1 LPDERRDIMLLKV
14 QYNNDTF
21 DMVKPHILDGLIS
34 SGQIKRFYRS
44 EGWATLGV
52 DPIRGRGS
60 GYIGTERRRTSPEVK
75 ALTFFEPIMDSFA
88 EPMYIIGKDFEIQWL
103 NRAARKLLLLEG
115 TPMVRLRCYEHF
127 HGRETP
133 CNGSAHACPLARV
146 RESARPLT
154 LVHEHITPAGESRL
168 VEIVASPLWD
178 EDGAFRGV
186 VEAMRD
192 IADRDKVE
200 GLFAELQKMAVTDGL
215 TGLYNHRHFKER
227 LNAEFARTR
236 RIPEPLSL
244 LLIDIDLFKSINDS
258 HGHLAGDEIL
268 QGVARVIRNNVREI
282 DILARYGGEEFAVIL
297 PCTDRVGARKMA
309 ERLRQSVADEAF
321 YIDWKE
327 IRVTVS
333 VGAATYPDDSEDSED
348 LIGKADQ
355 ALYHSKR
362 SGRNQ
367 SSLWDEI

>member
-1 LPDERRDIMLLKV
+1 MLLKV

-21 DMVKPHILDGLIS
+21 DMVKPHILEGLIS
-34 SGQIKRFYRS
+34 SGQIKRFCRS
-44 EGWATLGV
+44 EGWATPGI
-52 DPIRGRGS
+52 DPIRGAEKTYAGD
-60 GYIGTERRRTSPEVK
+60 ERRRASTEAKS
-75 ALTFFEPIMDSFA
+75 LTFFEPIMESFA

-133 CNGSAHACPLARV
+133 CEGSAHACPIARV

-154 LVHEHITPAGESRL
+154 LVHEHITPDCEHRL
-168 VEIVASPLWD
+168 VEIVASPLWN
-178 EDGAFRGV
+178 EDGTFRGI

-215 TGLYNHRHFKER
+215 TGLYNHRHFQER
-227 LNAEFARTR
+227 LYAEFTRSR

-244 LLIDIDLFKSINDS
+244 LFVDIDLFKSINDS
-258 HGHLAGDEIL
+258 HGHPAGDEIL
-268 QGVARVIRNNVREI
+268 RGVAGVIRNNVREI
-282 DILARYGGEEFAVIL
+282 DVLARYGGEEFAVIL
-297 PCTDRVGARKMA
+297 PGTDREGAGKMA
-309 ERLRQSVADEAF
+309 ERLRRSVAEHAF

-327 IRVTVS
+327 IKITVS
-333 VGAATYPDDSEDSED
+333 VGAATYPTDAADKED
-348 LIGKADQ
+348 LILKADQ
-355 ALYHSKR
+355 ALYRAKR

-367 SSLWDEI
+367 SSFWDEM